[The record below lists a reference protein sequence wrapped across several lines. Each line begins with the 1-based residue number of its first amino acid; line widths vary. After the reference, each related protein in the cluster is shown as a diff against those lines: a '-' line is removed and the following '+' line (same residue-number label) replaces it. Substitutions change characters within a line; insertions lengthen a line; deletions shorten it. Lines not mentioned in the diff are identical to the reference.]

1 MSHRRMKVAI
11 IAPDKLPIPNAKGGA
26 IETLATYWIDK
37 NEEYGCVDITV
48 FSPYDESAEAI
59 SNDYSRTNVRFYRN
73 NLAVKIYNKIWGG
86 LYHFSGR
93 RIIAKRGFIK
103 QIKSDLKMLNPDVII
118 AEGSFLQVPQ
128 LAKFGKPVVLHV
140 HTDILN
146 KTEPK
151 CETIVDKCRTIWT
164 NSDYIKRQVVSAC
177 GNVDKVRT
185 LPNAIDTKKFSS
197 GNGYQIRIKYKIPDD
212 SKVIIYC
219 GRVDP
224 IKGVEELILAFEKAA
239 IDNMYLLVVGGSR
252 FAGSEMS
259 SYEKKLRDYVL
270 EHSLRVVFT
279 GFVFPNDL
287 PSYYHAADFSI
298 CPSTC
303 NEAAGL
309 VIVEARSAG
318 LPVIATKNGGIP
330 EYANPNGSILI
341 DYNHET
347 FVDDLSKAIRQMD
360 KELNESDNLKVN
372 SRLGVEKFDIDTYY
386 RNFVSYLE
394 EIS

>member
-1 MSHRRMKVAI
+1 MSDRRMKVAI
-11 IAPDKLPIPNAKGGA
+11 IAPDKLPIPNTKGGA
-26 IETLATYWIDK
+26 IETLATHWIDK
-37 NEEYGCVDITV
+37 NEEYGCVDITI
-48 FSPYDESAEAI
+48 FSPYDESAEVI
-59 SNDYSRTNVRFYRN
+59 SNSYSHTNVKFYRN
-73 NLAVKIYNKIWGG
+73 NLFVKIYNKIWGG
-86 LYHFSGR
+86 LYHFSRR
-93 RIIAKRGFIK
+93 RIIAKRGFVI

-128 LAKFGKPVVLHV
+128 LAKLGKPVVLHV

-146 KTEPK
+146 KIEPR
-151 CETIVDKCRTIWT
+151 CETIAGKCRKIWT
-164 NSDYIKRQVVSAC
+164 NSDYIKKQVVRGC
-177 GNVDKVRT
+177 GNADKVRT
-185 LPNAIDTKKFSS
+185 LPNAIDTQKFSS
-197 GNGYQIRIKYKIPDD
+197 GNGYQIRRKYNIPDD
-212 SKVIIYC
+212 SKVMIYC

-224 IKGVEELILAFEKAA
+224 IKGVEELILAFEKAG

-270 EHSLRVVFT
+270 EHNLRVIFT
-279 GFVFPNDL
+279 GFVFPDNL
-287 PSYYHAADFSI
+287 PSFYHAADFSI
-298 CPSTC
+298 CPSKC

-341 DYNHET
+341 DYNQET
-347 FVDDLSKAIRQMD
+347 FIDDLSKAICQMN
-360 KELNESDNLKVN
+360 KELNRSDNFRVN
-372 SRLGVEKFDIDTYY
+372 SKLGVEKFDIDTYY